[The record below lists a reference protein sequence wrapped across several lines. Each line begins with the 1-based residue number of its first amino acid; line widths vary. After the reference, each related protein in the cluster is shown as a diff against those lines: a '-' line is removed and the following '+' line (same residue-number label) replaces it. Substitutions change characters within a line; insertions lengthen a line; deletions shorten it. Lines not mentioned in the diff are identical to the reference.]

1 MEVKRDMLLKRSAG
15 LLSVLLASILVLG
28 FLGHVSA
35 QAKETFQVSDQLVGE
50 GELIESTEG
59 LTRLSEEEKKEL
71 ADALGKKYAADVIFD
86 YNGKA
91 RIKLKANMPVK
102 QLGGKK
108 MDVNAD
114 ANAVFAESEA
124 NAMSM
129 AECNIDVSVFLFSGK
144 VNALSYTDKNEK
156 REYRKTTT
164 FGETEGWRYKTKKK
178 TGSQDTAIPFLA
190 PEKIREVYKDPAS
203 GSYAAV
209 MELDED
215 DLDQVTGSGTEAL
228 AGMGLD
234 DSELEKGKYILTL
247 DKGISVIG
255 LYADLTE
262 ALKGDDISV
271 SDCKVRAVIE
281 DVNTGLTI
289 TLPEEAKN
297 AKEKKK

>member
-1 MEVKRDMLLKRSAG
+1 MLLKRSAG
-15 LLSVLLASILVLG
+15 LLSVLLASILVLE
-28 FLGHVSA
+28 FLGPVSA

-144 VNALSYTDKNEK
+144 VNALSYTDKKEK

-164 FGETEGWRYKTKKK
+164 FGETEGWTYKTKKK
-178 TGSQDTAIPFLA
+178 TGSQDTAIPFMA

-255 LYADLTE
+255 LYADLTQ

-289 TLPEEAKN
+289 TLPEEAKT